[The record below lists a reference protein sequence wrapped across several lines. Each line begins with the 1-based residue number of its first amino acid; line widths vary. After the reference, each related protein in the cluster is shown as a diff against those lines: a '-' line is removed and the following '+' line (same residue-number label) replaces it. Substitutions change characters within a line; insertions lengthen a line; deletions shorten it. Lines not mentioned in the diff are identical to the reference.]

1 MDHYLPLAEMIG
13 FKGINAD
20 FIEEM
25 LPNPDN
31 PVYLT
36 DGDNIL
42 IRNGK
47 IEKMRGAG
55 YLNDIS
61 SPRGGGSA
69 RRVNALHVYEDYS
82 QNKYLMAFT
91 PEQVEYLVR
100 LDDHSSDTGWSDIAS
115 MDGTNDSIVSA
126 VNVDNK
132 VVWTMN
138 DDPTIRYWDGLS
150 SGNLIDDA
158 AIRARYLMKHKTWL
172 FLVRPLQGAL
182 GAWTERYQEIWPS
195 YPGNPAVFDP
205 GDRLMIDCDGAIN
218 GCRELE
224 DAPIIYFPSSI
235 HRIYLI
241 NENDGFASQPITND
255 VGLMAGRTLTGGSGV
270 HYFLSRKGVM
280 GMTLGNQPVPLSWT
294 KFNKII
300 IDGIDP
306 LYYGKAIARFYED
319 TALLYVA
326 FPPAGT
332 GDNGTLLVYDTV
344 GHELVGKRA
353 LTQLH
358 YSAFGVFDKDLKN
371 MAPDDRR
378 LYGVGGVPI
387 IGTSDGLVLEEKYT
401 TYQQLND
408 TYESSCVLPP
418 IFFGD
423 RHKNKRLMQCD
434 LFVEKLT
441 DEPITFNI
449 EISNEANVATVT
461 PYVVTGSG
469 NAGIRR
475 YVVNIDVFGKEFR
488 PVIKDSLNRYGFKLH
503 GIIFRGYVAT
513 HK

>member
-1 MDHYLPLAEMIG
+1 MDHYIPLAEIIG

-20 FIEEM
+20 FLEEM
-25 LPNPDN
+25 LPNADN

-61 SPRGGGSA
+61 VPRGGGSA
-69 RRVNALHVYEDYS
+69 RRIQALHVYEDYS

-91 PEQVEYLVR
+91 PEQVEYL
-100 LDDHSSDTGWSDIAS
+100 SSDTGWSDIVGLA
-115 MDGTNDSIVSA
+115 GTDESVVSV
-126 VNVDNK
+126 VNIANK
-132 VVWTMN
+132 VVWTMS
-138 DDPTIRYWDGLS
+138 DDPTIRYWDGVS
-150 SGNLIDDA
+150 AGNLIDDA
-158 AIRARYLMKHKTWL
+158 VIRARYLMKHKTWM
-172 FLVRPLQGAL
+172 FLVRPIQGAL
-182 GAWTERYQEIWPS
+182 GAWTERYQEVWPS
-195 YPGNPAVFDP
+195 YPGNPALFDP
-205 GDRLMIDCDGAIN
+205 TDRLMIDCDGAIN

-224 DAPIIYFPSSI
+224 DAPIIYFPGSI
-235 HRIYLI
+235 HRIHLI

-270 HYFLSRKGVM
+270 HYFLSKKGVM
-280 GMTLGNQPVPLSWT
+280 GMTLGNQPVPLSWS
-294 KFNKII
+294 KFNKLI

-306 LYYGKAIARFYED
+306 LNYGKAIARFFED
-319 TALLYVA
+319 SGHLYVA
-326 FPPAGT
+326 FPPAGQ
-332 GDNGTLLVYDTV
+332 GDNGTLLIYDTMNN
-344 GHELVGKRA
+344 ELVGKRT

-358 YSAFGVFDKDLKN
+358 YSAFGVFEKDLTN
-371 MAPDDRR
+371 VPAGDRVF
-378 LYGVGGVPI
+378 YGIGGIPI
-387 IGTSDGLVLEEKYT
+387 IGTSEGLVLEEKYT

-408 TYESSCVLPP
+408 TYVSSGTLPP

-441 DEPITFNI
+441 DEAITFNI
-449 EISNEANVATVT
+449 EISNEANVTTVT
-461 PYVVTGSG
+461 PYVVAGTG
-469 NAGIRR
+469 NQGIRR

-488 PVIKDSLNRYGFKLH
+488 PVIKDSGNMYGFKLH